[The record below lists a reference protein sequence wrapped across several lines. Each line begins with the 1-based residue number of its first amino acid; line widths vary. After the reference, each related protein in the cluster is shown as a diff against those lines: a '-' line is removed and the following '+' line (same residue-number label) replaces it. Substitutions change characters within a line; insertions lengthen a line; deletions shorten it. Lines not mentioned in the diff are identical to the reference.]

1 MKYKF
6 FKIFFFISL
15 LVLNTNLS
23 YSENS
28 LVQDLKLGKKIVFLR
43 HALAPGNGDPDN
55 FDINDCKTQR
65 NLSSKGRLQSEKIGN
80 FFKMNNIKIDKVL
93 SSEWCRCKDTAKYAF
108 KNYNTFKALNSFYD
122 EKFYKFKDQQIENL
136 KEFIKKWDGNKN
148 LIFVTHYVVI
158 SEMLNIGVSSGEIV
172 IANKN
177 FNIIGSVDTR

>member
-1 MKYKF
+1 LKYKF

-80 FFKMNNIKIDKVL
+80 FFKINNIKIDKVL
-93 SSEWCRCKDTAKYAF
+93 SSEWCRCKETAKIAF
-108 KNYNTFKALNSFYD
+108 ENFQTFNALNSFY
-122 EKFYKFKDQQIENL
+122 ETRFAKNRSKQIKDL
-136 KEFIKKWDGNKN
+136 KNFINNWDSDSN
-148 LIFVTHYVVI
+148 LIIVTHFVVI
-158 SEMLNIGVSSGEIV
+158 SELLNKGTSSGEMI
-172 IANKN
+172 ITDKKL
-177 FNIIGSVDTR
+177 NILGNLEIN

>member
-80 FFKMNNIKIDKVL
+80 FFKINNIKIDKVL
-93 SSEWCRCKDTAKYAF
+93 SSEWCRCKETAEIAF
-108 KNYNTFKALNSFYD
+108 ENFQTFNALNSFY
-122 EKFYKFKDQQIENL
+122 EARFSKNKSKQIEDL
-136 KEFIKKWDGNKN
+136 KNFINNWDSDSN
-148 LIFVTHYVVI
+148 LIIVTHFVVI
-158 SEMLNIGVSSGEIV
+158 SELLNKGTSSGEM
-172 IANKN
+172 
-177 FNIIGSVDTR
+177 IITDKKLKILGNLEIN